1 MEWTDMV
8 HYQQQMQKII
18 RFLLPVHKSV
28 LTASECELLAH
39 LYLRPE
45 QNTPGFAQY
54 RKRHEER
61 GGEPLPEIS
70 L

>member
-39 LYLRPE
+39 LYLRPAKY
-45 QNTPGFAQY
+45 TGFAQY

-61 GGEPLPEIS
+61 SGEPLPEIS